1 MSGEGLGENRGG
13 DANRRREDRLAVG
26 VPCVIGLDG
35 VEAERAFIVDWS
47 DGGLGLRLPAVS
59 ALAPGQVVHLTAAG
73 CRSLT
78 MTVAWVCDDRLGLS
92 GDGATAFTHALA
104 QLAGIPLP
112 HQEPDATAGAAGAA
126 GAVAAGRLAPDPG
139 PDPDPNAESN
149 ANSGAD
155 AAPASVSGSQTG
167 ARSEPGPG
175 PGRDETA

>member
-1 MSGEGLGENRGG
+1 MSGEGLVENRGG

-112 HQEPDATAGAAGAA
+112 HQEPDATAGAA
-126 GAVAAGRLAPDPG
+126 AVGRLAPDPG
-139 PDPDPNAESN
+139 PDPGPN

>member
-1 MSGEGLGENRGG
+1 MSGEGLVENRGG

-112 HQEPDATAGAAGAA
+112 HQEPDATAGAA
-126 GAVAAGRLAPDPG
+126 AAGRPAPDPG
-139 PDPDPNAESN
+139 PDPGPDPNAK
-149 ANSGAD
+149 SGAD
-155 AAPASVSGSQTG
+155 AAPPSVSGSQTG
-167 ARSEPGPG
+167 SRSEPG